1 MGGVA
6 ARLVALLAVL
16 LTAAGC
22 TAPGSRAAPQ
32 AFSPGVTVHAL
43 SVGGLD
49 RSYRLYVPAGLPNP
63 APLVVMLH
71 GGFGSAEQAERSYG
85 WDRLADSAKFVVA
98 YPDGA
103 GRAWN
108 AGGGCCGRPARDGV
122 DDVAFVSAAVA
133 DIVHNLGVD
142 PDRVYATGIS
152 NGGMMS
158 YALACNTDLFAA
170 IGPDSATQLD
180 ACASPRPTSVLH
192 IHGTADRMIRYDG
205 GAGSG
210 FAQIDGPAVP
220 QLNAFWRDVDGC
232 AAPAVTTAG
241 PVTTS
246 TAPCP
251 DGRTVELITID
262 GAGHQWPGGA
272 AGRVGADP
280 PSDAVDA
287 TTTFWQFFAE
297 HRR

>member
-1 MGGVA
+1 VGGVA
-6 ARLVALLAVL
+6 ARLVALLAVML
-16 LTAAGC
+16 AASGC
-22 TAPGSRAAPQ
+22 AAPGRVAPQ
-32 AFSPGVTVHAL
+32 AFSPGVTVHTL

-49 RSYRLYVPAGLPNP
+49 RSYRLYVPVGLPDP

-71 GGFGSAEQAERSYG
+71 GVFGSAEQAERAYG

-108 AGGGCCGRPARDGV
+108 SGGGCCGRPAREGV
-122 DDVAFVSAAVA
+122 DDVGFVSAAVA
-133 DIVHNLGVD
+133 DIAHNVGVD

-180 ACASPRPTSVLH
+180 ICASPRPTSVLH
-192 IHGTADRMIRYDG
+192 IHGTADRIIRYDG
-205 GAGSG
+205 GARPG
-210 FAQIDGPAVP
+210 FAQIEGPAVP
-220 QLNAFWRDVDGC
+220 QLNAFWRDVDRC

-246 TAPCP
+246 TASCP

-262 GAGHQWPGGA
+262 GAGHQWPGSA
-272 AGRVGADP
+272 AGRAGADP
-280 PSDAVDA
+280 PSDALDA
-287 TTTFWQFFAE
+287 TMTFWQFFAE